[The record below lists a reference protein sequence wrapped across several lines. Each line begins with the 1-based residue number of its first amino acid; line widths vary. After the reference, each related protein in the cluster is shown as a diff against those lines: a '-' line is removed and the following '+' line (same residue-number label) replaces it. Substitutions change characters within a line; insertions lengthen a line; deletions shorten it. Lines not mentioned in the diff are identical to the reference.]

1 MLYFKALLQGLDEL
15 PPADPRLR
23 AELDARA
30 AREGWPALHAELA
43 RHDPV
48 TAARLEPA
56 DAQRVQRALEVWLLT
71 GEPLSA
77 LHGRKRSP
85 LPPYRFRSLA
95 LLPSDRAVLHARIAQ
110 RFDAML
116 AAGLVDEVA
125 ALRQRYPDLQRELPA
140 MRCVGY
146 RQAWERL
153 EGEVDDATMR
163 MRGIAATR
171 QLAKRQL
178 TWLRGLGAE
187 RELDCLRPDLLEAGS
202 GSRWTCC
209 GRPEQSGADAGVDA
223 AVAQH
228 HGDRIARLY
237 LGDRTQQ
244 LAIGVIA
251 QAVAARQH
259 LPRVEQRQGLP
270 QAGQSLLAQILMMP
284 PGLLD
289 ARRAPVRR
297 CGAVAVARAG
307 RAAGLRQGVELR
319 AAPGKAVP
327 GAPAAAPGA
336 SSRHCR
342 ASGACARHAPGAG
355 PGAPIGPCSGPDGA
369 VPSVPGAGP
378 SAPGSGAARCAA
390 GRTVRLRR
398 SAWRRPHPRQSRRW

>member
-1 MLYFKALLQGLDEL
+1 MSPASALTAASAAQPAVLLLMGPTAAGKSALAMAVAEACQGEIVCVDSATVYRGMDAGTAKPSAAERQRVAHHLLDLIEPTAAYSAARFCEDALAAIAAIHARGHRAVLAGGTMLYFKALLQGLDEL

-187 RELDCLRPDLLEAGS
+187 RELDCLRPDLLEAGC
-202 GSRWTCC
+202 RLALDLL
-209 GRPEQSGADAGVDA
+209 RP
-223 AVAQH
+223 
-228 HGDRIARLY
+228 
-237 LGDRTQQ
+237 T
-244 LAIGVIA
+244 
-251 QAVAARQH
+251 
-259 LPRVEQRQGLP
+259 
-270 QAGQSLLAQILMMP
+270 
-284 PGLLD
+284 
-289 ARRAPVRR
+289 
-297 CGAVAVARAG
+297 
-307 RAAGLRQGVELR
+307 
-319 AAPGKAVP
+319 
-327 GAPAAAPGA
+327 
-336 SSRHCR
+336 
-342 ASGACARHAPGAG
+342 
-355 PGAPIGPCSGPDGA
+355 
-369 VPSVPGAGP
+369 
-378 SAPGSGAARCAA
+378 
-390 GRTVRLRR
+390 
-398 SAWRRPHPRQSRRW
+398 